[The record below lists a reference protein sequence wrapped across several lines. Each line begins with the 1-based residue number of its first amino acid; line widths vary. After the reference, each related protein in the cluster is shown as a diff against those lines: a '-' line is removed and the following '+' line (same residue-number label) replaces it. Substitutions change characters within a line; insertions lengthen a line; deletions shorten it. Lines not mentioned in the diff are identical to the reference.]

1 MAVEER
7 AVMMATML
15 GGAAAGRRS
24 SRIGQLG
31 NVDSGER
38 IRHIAAEGR
47 EPEGI
52 IN

>member
-1 MAVEER
+1 MDDD
-7 AVMMATML
+7 
-15 GGAAAGRRS
+15 GGGQSCDDGDGVGRS

-31 NVDSGER
+31 DVDSGER

-47 EPEGI
+47 DLEGI